1 MNIGKASKLSEL
13 TIKTVRY
20 YANIDLVK
28 PKQSSLTGYRE
39 YSEEDVLKLKFIG
52 KARKFNFSIN
62 ECREL
67 LSLYENQNRPSKEVK
82 KLMNIG
88 KASKLSDLT
97 VKTVR
102 YYANI
107 ELVKPKQSN
116 FTGYREY
123 SEEDVLKL
131 KFVGKARKFNFSIEE
146 CRELLSLYENEN
158 RSSKE
163 VKKITL
169 EKICEI
175 DKKLKELKDLRNELS
190 YLANNCHGDDRP
202 NCPILDA
209 FSQK

>member
-1 MNIGKASKLSEL
+1 
-13 TIKTVRY
+13 
-20 YANIDLVK
+20 
-28 PKQSSLTGYRE
+28 
-39 YSEEDVLKLKFIG
+39 
-52 KARKFNFSIN
+52 
-62 ECREL
+62 
-67 LSLYENQNRPSKEVK
+67 
-82 KLMNIG
+82 MNIG

-163 VKKITL
+163 VKKITA
-169 EKICEI
+169 EKCPALKRFRRHPAPGILLVRFGGE
-175 DKKLKELKDLRNELS
+175 KK
-190 YLANNCHGDDRP
+190 
-202 NCPILDA
+202 
-209 FSQK
+209 